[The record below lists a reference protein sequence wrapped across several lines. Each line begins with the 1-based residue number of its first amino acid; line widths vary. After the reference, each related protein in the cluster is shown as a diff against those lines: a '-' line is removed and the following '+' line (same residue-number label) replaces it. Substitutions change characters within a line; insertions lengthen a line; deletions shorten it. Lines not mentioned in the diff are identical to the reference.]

1 MRLEKKP
8 DFFNSCFILILLP
21 AIFFLLFSRA
31 IMAQELPP
39 RPMTVTVNLSQNLSF
54 GAFYQGSAGGSV
66 IIFSNGSR
74 SSTGDVVL
82 LNLGYSFST
91 GLYDVV
97 ANSGTLVS
105 VLNGPDAILSGSNGG
120 SLTLKL
126 GSSSPA
132 NPFIVTTSPPLST
145 QLRIG
150 GTLLVGTP
158 LANPPGNFSGTFN
171 VTFVQE

>member
-1 MRLEKKP
+1 MIHSQTIRYCRSSFCL
-8 DFFNSCFILILLP
+8 FVLVTLLLI
-21 AIFFLLFSRA
+21 AIS
-31 IMAQELPP
+31 ITVDGQEPPP

-54 GAFYQGSAGGSV
+54 GAFYQGATGGSV
-66 IIFSNGSR
+66 IIFPNGSR

-82 LNLGYSFST
+82 LNMGYSFST

-97 ANSGTLVS
+97 ANPGTLVS
-105 VLNGPDAILSGSNGG
+105 ILNGPDAILSGSNGG

-126 GSSSPA
+126 GTTSPA
-132 NPFIVTTSPPLST
+132 NPFIVTTSPPSST